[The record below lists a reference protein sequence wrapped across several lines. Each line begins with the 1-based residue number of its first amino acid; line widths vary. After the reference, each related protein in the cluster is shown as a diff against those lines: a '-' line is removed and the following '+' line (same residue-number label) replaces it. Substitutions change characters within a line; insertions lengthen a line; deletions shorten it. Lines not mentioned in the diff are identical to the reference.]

1 MAVDYDALARAHMAK
16 QVTDAAKIQAAMVRL
31 WDETIDPADLTRSFA
46 LFRERAL
53 PLIESGRSISK
64 GEAQR
69 YFEAIHGVSGLSG
82 DLADVYEKG
91 WSPRYARSSLSYVAG
106 NPLAR
111 AEAIRRAGG
120 DPTAELL
127 KAREAVL
134 GSAKRH
140 VLNAGRERVIG
151 LTKTTGYGRWAR
163 VSDGAP
169 CAFCLMLV
177 GRGPVYTID
186 TASFR
191 SHDRCGCSAR
201 PVLATESGWSEQARQ
216 ARALYREGNGL
227 VGLRQILAERDAE
240 EPTPAPV
247 VPIRRLEPTEV
258 DPALALILARLVRAR
273 AA

>member
-1 MAVDYDALARAHMAK
+1 MAVDYDRLARAHMAK
-16 QVTDAAKIQAAMVRL
+16 QVADTARIQAAMVRL
-31 WDETIDPADLTRSFA
+31 WDETIDPADLTGSFTV
-46 LFRERAL
+46 FRERAL

-64 GEAQR
+64 AEAQR
-69 YFEAIHGVSGLSG
+69 YFEAMHNVSGLDSK
-82 DLADVYEKG
+82 LADVYEKG
-91 WSPRYARSSLSYVAG
+91 WSPRFARSSLSYVAG
-106 NPLAR
+106 KPLAR

-120 DPTAELL
+120 DPTAELE
-127 KAREAVL
+127 KARDAVL

-140 VLNAGRERVIG
+140 VLNSGRERIIG

-177 GRGPVYTID
+177 GRGPVYTST
-186 TASFR
+186 TATFR

-216 ARALYREGNGL
+216 AQALYRKGNGL
-227 VGLRQILAERDAE
+227 VGLRQLLAEERE
-240 EPTPAPV
+240 SEPAPV
-247 VPIRRLEPTEV
+247 VSITRSEPVAEV
-258 DPALALILARLVRAR
+258 DPALALLLARLVRAR